1 MDHFPTQHGSSPI
14 SAWIFSHHGGTHS
27 TAIRDSSLN
36 FQKTSN
42 NSNLENQSDK
52 QLVSLLTRLNQSNE
66 TEKEKKKKKQV
77 NMKSIQYFHSSND
90 IMFSLIINL
99 VTTIRRFIDVAIHI
113 QVTVMS
119 DLLCQGNNPLSQL
132 PLLPQENI
140 QAQANSGLRI
150 ILLINQLSLQLVKL
164 TL

>member
-1 MDHFPTQHGSSPI
+1 MDHFPTWHGSSPI
-14 SAWIFSHHGGTHS
+14 SAWIFSHLGGTHS

-77 NMKSIQYFHSSND
+77 NMESIQYFHSSND

-99 VTTIRRFIDVAIHI
+99 VTTIRRFINVAIHI
-113 QVTVMS
+113 QVTV
-119 DLLCQGNNPLSQL
+119 
-132 PLLPQENI
+132 
-140 QAQANSGLRI
+140 
-150 ILLINQLSLQLVKL
+150 V
-164 TL
+164 